1 MSLTVSVDAAAPVVG
16 VSSRSASTCDV
27 RQSTV
32 RCLVVSPKVQR
43 LEMLSRAAEAAGW
56 EVVACVAASDGWAVH
71 QRERYELAIVDLDG
85 LDSEAA
91 SELRSLGEGVAAS
104 SALLML
110 CGNEGDALEEI
121 WARQQG
127 AWLYLPGVSDAS
139 DVSSLCE
146 QARGVVERQ
155 QRVTDGDRRS
165 VA

>member
-1 MSLTVSVDAAAPVVG
+1 MSLTVNVGAAAPVVG
-16 VSSRSASTCDV
+16 VSSSSSTTRDTQ
-27 RQSTV
+27 QSIL
-32 RCLVVSPKVQR
+32 RCLVVSPHVRR
-43 LEMLSRAAEAAGW
+43 LEMLSRAVEAAGW
-56 EVVACVAASDGWAVH
+56 EVVACVAASDGWAIH

-91 SELRSLGEGVAAS
+91 ADLRSLGEGVASS
-104 SALLML
+104 SALLIL

-139 DVSSLCE
+139 DVSSLCGR
-146 QARGVVERQ
+146 AREVVERKL
-155 QRVTDGDRRS
+155 RVNEEEQRS

>member
-1 MSLTVSVDAAAPVVG
+1 MSLTVNVDAAAPVAG
-16 VSSRSASTCDV
+16 VSSNSASTRDTQ
-27 RQSTV
+27 QSTV
-32 RCLVVSPKVQR
+32 RCLVVAPNVQR
-43 LEMLSRAAEAAGW
+43 LEMLTRAAEAAGW
-56 EVVACVAASDGWAVH
+56 GVVACAAASDGREVH

-91 SELRSLGEGVAAS
+91 TELRSLGEDVASS
-104 SALLML
+104 SALLIL

-139 DVSSLCE
+139 DVSSLCD
-146 QARGVVERQ
+146 QARGVVEGKLL
-155 QRVTDGDRRS
+155 VTEEERRS